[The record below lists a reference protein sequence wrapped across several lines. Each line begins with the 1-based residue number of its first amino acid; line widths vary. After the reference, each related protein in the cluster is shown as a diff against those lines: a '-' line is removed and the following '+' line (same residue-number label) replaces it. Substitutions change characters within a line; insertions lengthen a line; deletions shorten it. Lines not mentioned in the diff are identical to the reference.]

1 MWYKRAHLDNPA
13 MSLATEFGRQIIN
26 GTLCPIMMSLPS
38 KPDVLQSVS
47 CKCKSSKCLKGYSCA
62 KASIDCC
69 IACARMEN
77 IQSCGRIQ
85 ATDVGISDSDN
96 DFG

>member
-1 MWYKRAHLDNPA
+1 M
-13 MSLATEFGRQIIN
+13 T
-26 GTLCPIMMSLPS
+26 SLPS

-47 CKCKSSKCLKGYSCA
+47 YKCKSSKCLMKGCSCA

-69 IACARMEN
+69 IACSCMGN

-85 ATDVGISDSDN
+85 ATDAGISDSDN
-96 DFG
+96 DD